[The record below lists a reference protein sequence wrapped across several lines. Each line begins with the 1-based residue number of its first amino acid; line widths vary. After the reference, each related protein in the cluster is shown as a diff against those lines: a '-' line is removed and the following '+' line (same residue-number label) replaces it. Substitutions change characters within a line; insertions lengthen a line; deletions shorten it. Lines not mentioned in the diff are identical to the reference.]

1 MLALAQMRVPVS
13 VDVKRLWADV
23 RQTFPGV
30 EGSNLINRLRGA
42 VVARARHADGMAEAL
57 AYAIRTRDK

>member
-1 MLALAQMRVPVS
+1 MLALAQMCVPVS

-30 EGSNLINRLRGA
+30 EGSILINRLRVA

-57 AYAIRTRDK
+57 A